1 MRIEKCSF
9 GIGDRFAKEGNA
21 QLDAI
26 IQANKLG
33 IEVVPVWNKSYR
45 EHKIVK
51 STQASV
57 LDEAKSAV
65 SNAGWTKN
73 FYVDADHIGMNTVDE
88 FIDYSNFF
96 TIDVAHFINA
106 PLNTGDREEFIK
118 RFNPY
123 IGNLSVPGIEGSFS
137 VTKDLLDQIAAK
149 YLVAIREVATIYR
162 HIAKQKGEENF
173 IAEVSMDE
181 TDAAQTPIDLF
192 FILGELKHLGVDVQ
206 TIAPKFTG
214 LFAKGVDYIGDVSQ
228 FAKEFE
234 QDVAIVKYAI
244 QEWGL
249 PESLK
254 LSVHSGSDKFSI
266 YPAIKKA
273 LKKFDTG
280 LHIKTAGTTWLE
292 EIIGLAKAGGTG
304 LEIAK
309 QVYTKSMERFEELT
323 GPYASVLNIR
333 SEKLPAVKVVNSW
346 SSEQFVSTLT
356 HDQNCKAYNS
366 DFRQLIHV
374 GYKIAAE
381 MGNSYTKAL
390 EEHRVVIAE
399 QVKYN
404 LLERHLK
411 PLFL

>member
-1 MRIEKCSF
+1 MRLEKYSF
-9 GIGDRFAKEGNA
+9 GIGDRFSKEGDA
-21 QLDAI
+21 QLEAI
-26 IQANKLG
+26 RQINESG
-33 IEVVPVWNKSYR
+33 IDVVPVWNKSYR

-51 STQASV
+51 STHATV
-57 LDEAKSAV
+57 WDEAKSAV
-65 SNAGWTKN
+65 SNAGWTKS

-96 TIDVAHFINA
+96 TIDVAHFINTSV
-106 PLNTGDREEFIK
+106 NTNDKEEFIK
-118 RFNPY
+118 RY
-123 IGNLSVPGIEGSFS
+123 GKYSGNLSVPGIDGSFNI
-137 VTKDLLDQIAAK
+137 TNELLDQIANK
-149 YLVAIREVATIYR
+149 YLSAIHEVAKIYK
-162 HIAKQKGEENF
+162 HIAVQKGSDNF

-192 FILGELKHLGVDVQ
+192 FILGELKYMGVDIQ

-214 LFAKGVDYIGDVSQ
+214 LFAKGVDYIGNVSQ

-244 QEWGL
+244 QEWKL

-266 YPAIKKA
+266 YPAIKSA
-273 LKKFDTG
+273 LKKFDAG

-309 QVYTKSMERFEELT
+309 QVYAQSLNRFEELT

-333 SEKLPAVKVVNSW
+333 AENLSPVDEVNSW
-346 SSEQFVSTLT
+346 SSKQYVDVLT
-356 HDQNCKAYNS
+356 HDQNCKAYNP

-381 MGNSYTKAL
+381 MGDSYTAAL
-390 EEHRVVIAE
+390 KEHKTVIAE
-399 QVKYN
+399 QVRYN

-411 PLFL
+411 PIFL